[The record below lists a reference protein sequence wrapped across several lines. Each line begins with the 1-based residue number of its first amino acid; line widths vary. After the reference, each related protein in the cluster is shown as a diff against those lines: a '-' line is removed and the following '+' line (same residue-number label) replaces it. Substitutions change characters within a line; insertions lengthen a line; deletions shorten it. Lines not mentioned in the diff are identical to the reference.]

1 MNNKSNVSFVP
12 IFQLYGIPSVCLY
25 LSATFCSLLL
35 MAASTEIASPYSRLT
50 FDILDNIE

>member
-1 MNNKSNVSFVP
+1 MF
-12 IFQLYGIPSVCLY
+12 ILYFAQTFQLYGIPSVCLY

-50 FDILDNIE
+50 FAR